1 MTNKSFSGHDW
12 VKIGYAKDVEKRRKQ
27 LSTTSLPYPYE
38 VFATYEIPESEH
50 LGDKV
55 LHKLITSLNPSL
67 RLTENREFFEMTPQQ
82 AFELLK
88 NLAIIH
94 DREDKLILNG
104 SLTPDKKSAKK
115 ATTSKKII
123 EKPEE
128 TFYHYFGEEKAEVTL
143 AIDTFTLKSGSA
155 VRINLKAN
163 NPELARQQKDIEEGI
178 LVGNDNEIG
187 HVNKDRVFGSS
198 SSAAKYVAGSS
209 QSGMVYWK
217 TKEGILLKD
226 YLEAKAE

>member
-1 MTNKSFSGHDW
+1 M
-12 VKIGYAKDVEKRRKQ
+12 
-27 LSTTSLPYPYE
+27 
-38 VFATYEIPESEH
+38 
-50 LGDKV
+50 
-55 LHKLITSLNPSL
+55 
-67 RLTENREFFEMTPQQ
+67 
-82 AFELLK
+82 
-88 NLAIIH
+88 
-94 DREDKLILNG
+94 
-104 SLTPDKKSAKK
+104 
-115 ATTSKKII
+115 
-123 EKPEE
+123 
-128 TFYHYFGEEKAEVTL
+128 
-143 AIDTFTLKSGSA
+143 
-155 VRINLKAN
+155 KAN